1 MKVLFGINNDDTVKG
16 IVDFYYQ
23 KYQDKIEY
31 KNVYYF
37 KQFIQELATGEY
49 DRAIVLEELEKFP
62 TNNYAQIDEYL
73 FKNIDAMTDVYDAKN
88 IVYVSSDRRK
98 LGDDFLAKL
107 FNLGV
112 YTVLTGQDRTKG
124 KVAAAINIPFQKR
137 DVKKYYDKGLSE
149 NVYNAAEVSE
159 IEIQRIISYYRNQ
172 NGVPDRY
179 NDIFDRIAAQ
189 YTDEQLKV
197 IVNFLPADVKQYLSF
212 NNQKY
217 KSLGVNTQTSENQNS
232 SNSTTTGTT
241 VTSNKELNDKKE
253 EEKNINKEKKQEN
266 IPSQKR
272 ILEKDANAIQ
282 IKKEPEIIE
291 KIIVQK
297 VPTPAP
303 VVTKVVEKEVIKNVY
318 EVPKDYKK
326 IVCFVGPSKAG
337 TTFCIN
343 AIGTY
348 LAKNKVK
355 TAICDVTSKRDT
367 YTIYTYDNEGKRAIA
382 AESLRY
388 ASNGLN
394 EPLIYEKLS
403 IYTGMP
409 GDDRK
414 QYNASI
420 AIDTIMQNNNVVL
433 IDTDFTTPYD
443 YFRLCQEIY
452 LVQDM
457 NVLSIAQTTLFLR
470 ELKSHGVP
478 MNKIRIIINK
488 HVRCALTAKD
498 IIDGIATYT
507 SYDLKMFDELFNSAT
522 IPYYIL
528 PFRQENYTMYI
539 EMLYKYTNKFS
550 MFTEDFTS
558 DLYKII
564 NSIYPISGIVTPRN
578 NNYVPPKKK
587 SSFGGLFKKQ
597 GNLYNSSNEN
607 AYEKEIK

>member
-1 MKVLFGINNDDTVKG
+1 MKILFGINNDDTAKG
-16 IVDFYYQ
+16 IADFYQQ
-23 KYQDKIEY
+23 KYQEKIDY

-37 KQFIQELATGEY
+37 KQFIQELSTGEY
-49 DRAIVLEELEKFP
+49 DRAVVLEELEKFP
-62 TNNYAQIDEYL
+62 TNNYAQIDDYL
-73 FKNIDAMTDVYDAKN
+73 FKNIDAMTDVYDSKN
-88 IVYVSSDRRK
+88 IVYVASDRRK

-107 FNLGV
+107 FNLGI

-124 KVAAAINIPFQKR
+124 KVAAGINKPFQKK
-137 DVKKYYDKGLSE
+137 DVKKYYDKVLGE
-149 NVYNAAEVSE
+149 NIYNSAEVSE

-172 NGVPDRY
+172 NGVPDKY
-179 NDIFDRIAAQ
+179 NEIFDRIAAQ

-197 IVNFLPADVKQYLSF
+197 IANFLPADVKQYLSF
-212 NNQKY
+212 NNEKY
-217 KSLGVNTQTSENQNS
+217 KNLGVNSQPVEQVSTQTSQM
-232 SNSTTTGTT
+232 
-241 VTSNKELNDKKE
+241 TSEVNVQKTDKKE
-253 EEKNINKEKKQEN
+253 DTPKPQKK
-266 IPSQKR
+266 IV
-272 ILEKDANAIQ
+272 EKDANAIQ

-291 KIIVQK
+291 KIVVQK

-318 EVPKDYKK
+318 EIPKDYKK
-326 IVCFVGPSKAG
+326 IVCFVGAPKSG

-348 LAKNKVK
+348 LARNKVK
-355 TAICDVTSKRDT
+355 TAICDVTRKRDT

-382 AESLRY
+382 AESLKY

-414 QYNASI
+414 QYNASV
-420 AIDTIMQNNNVVL
+420 AIDTIMQNNNVIL

-457 NVLSIAQTTLFLR
+457 NVLNIAQTTMFLR

-488 HVRCALTAKD
+488 HVRCSLTAKD

-528 PFRQENYTMYI
+528 PFDQENYTKYI

-550 MFTEDFTS
+550 TFSEEFTS
-558 DLYKII
+558 NLSKII
-564 NSIYPISGIVTPRN
+564 NAIYPIGGIVSTRNTYTPQR
-578 NNYVPPKKK
+578 KKN
-587 SSFGGLFKKQ
+587 SFGGLFRKQ
-597 GNLYNSSNEN
+597 GAGYSNSNEN
-607 AYEKEIK
+607 TYEKEVK

>member
-1 MKVLFGINNDDTVKG
+1 MKILFGINNDDTAKG
-16 IVDFYYQ
+16 IADFYEQ
-23 KYQDKIEY
+23 KYQEKIEY

-49 DRAIVLEELEKFP
+49 DRAVVLEELEKFP
-62 TNNYAQIDEYL
+62 TNNYAQIDDYL
-73 FKNIDAMTDVYDAKN
+73 FKNIDAMTDVYDSKN
-88 IVYVSSDRRK
+88 IVYVASDRRK
-98 LGDDFLAKL
+98 LGDDFLSKL
-107 FNLGV
+107 FNLGI

-124 KVAAAINIPFQKR
+124 KVAAGINKPFQKK
-137 DVKKYYDKGLSE
+137 DVKKYYDKVLGE

-172 NGVPDRY
+172 NGVPDKY
-179 NDIFDRIAAQ
+179 NEIFDRIAAQ

-197 IVNFLPADVKQYLSF
+197 IANFLPADVKQYLSF
-212 NNQKY
+212 NNEKY
-217 KSLGVNTQTSENQNS
+217 KNLGVNAQPVEQP
-232 SNSTTTGTT
+232 T
-241 VTSNKELNDKKE
+241 VNKAVEVSGPKVVKTENKEESVKPQKK
-253 EEKNINKEKKQEN
+253 IV
-266 IPSQKR
+266 
-272 ILEKDANAIQ
+272 EKDANAIQ

-291 KIIVQK
+291 KIVVQK

-326 IVCFVGPSKAG
+326 IVCFVGAPKSG

-348 LAKNKVK
+348 IARNKVK
-355 TAICDVTSKRDT
+355 TAICDVTRKRDT

-382 AESLRY
+382 AESLKY

-403 IYTGMP
+403 VYTGMP

-414 QYNASI
+414 QYNASV
-420 AIDTIMQNNNVVL
+420 AIDTIMQNNNVIL

-457 NVLSIAQTTLFLR
+457 NVLNIAQTTMFLR

-488 HVRCALTAKD
+488 HVRCSLTAKD

-528 PFRQENYTMYI
+528 PFDQENYTKYI

-550 MFTEDFTS
+550 TFSEEFTS
-558 DLYKII
+558 NLSKII
-564 NSIYPISGIVTPRN
+564 NAIYPIGGIVSSRNTYTPQ
-578 NNYVPPKKK
+578 KKK
-587 SSFGGLFKKQ
+587 NSFGGLFKKQ
-597 GNLYNSSNEN
+597 GAGYSNSNEN
-607 AYEKEIK
+607 TYEKEVK

>member
-1 MKVLFGINNDDTVKG
+1 MKILFGINNDDTAKG
-16 IVDFYYQ
+16 IADFYQQ
-23 KYQDKIEY
+23 KYQEKIEY

-37 KQFIQELATGEY
+37 KQFIQELSTGEY
-49 DRAIVLEELEKFP
+49 DRAVVLEELEKFP
-62 TNNYAQIDEYL
+62 TNNYAQIDDYL

-88 IVYVSSDRRK
+88 IVYVASDRRK

-107 FNLGV
+107 FNLGI

-124 KVAAAINIPFQKR
+124 KVAAGINRPFQKK
-137 DVKKYYDKGLSE
+137 DVKKYYDKMAGE
-149 NVYNAAEVSE
+149 NIYNAAEVSE

-172 NGVPDRY
+172 NGVPDKY
-179 NDIFDRIAAQ
+179 NEIFDRIAAQ

-197 IVNFLPADVKQYLSF
+197 ITNFLPADVKQYLAF
-212 NNQKY
+212 NNEKY
-217 KSLGVNTQTSENQNS
+217 KSLGVATQTVEVEEQPNVE
-232 SNSTTTGTT
+232 TT
-241 VTSNKELNDKKE
+241 VEKRNERVKPQKK
-253 EEKNINKEKKQEN
+253 IV
-266 IPSQKR
+266 
-272 ILEKDANAIQ
+272 EKDANAIQ

-291 KIIVQK
+291 KIVVQK

-303 VVTKVVEKEVIKNVY
+303 VVTKVIEKEVVKNVF

-326 IVCFVGPSKAG
+326 IVCFVGAPKSG

-343 AIGTY
+343 GIGTY
-348 LAKNKVK
+348 LARNGIK
-355 TAICDVTSKRDT
+355 TAICDVTRKRDT

-382 AESLRY
+382 AESLKY

-403 IYTGMP
+403 VYTGMP

-414 QYNASI
+414 QYNASV
-420 AIDTIMQNNNVVL
+420 AVDTIMQNNNVVL

-443 YFRLCQEIY
+443 FFRLCQEIY

-457 NVLSIAQTTLFLR
+457 NVLNISQTTIFLR

-507 SYDLKMFDELFNSAT
+507 SYDLKMFDELFNSTT

-528 PFRQENYTMYI
+528 SFDQENYTKYI

-550 MFTEDFTS
+550 TFTDEFRA
-558 DLYKII
+558 DLLKII
-564 NSIYPISGIVTPRN
+564 NAIYPIGGNSSPRN
-578 NNYVPPKKK
+578 SYKTSKKK
-587 SSFGGLFKKQ
+587 NSFGLFSKKS
-597 GNLYNSSNEN
+597 GGSYRNSNEN
-607 AYEKEIK
+607 VYEKEVK

>member
-1 MKVLFGINNDDTVKG
+1 MKVLFGINNDDTAKG
-16 IVDFYYQ
+16 IADFYQQ
-23 KYQDKIEY
+23 KYQEKIDY

-37 KQFIQELATGEY
+37 KQFIQELSTGEY
-49 DRAIVLEELEKFP
+49 DRAVVLEELEKFP
-62 TNNYAQIDEYL
+62 TNNYAQIDDYL
-73 FKNIDAMTDVYDAKN
+73 FKNIDAMTDVYDSKN
-88 IVYVSSDRRK
+88 IVYVASDRRK

-107 FNLGV
+107 FNLGI

-124 KVAAAINIPFQKR
+124 KVAAGINKPFQKK
-137 DVKKYYDKGLSE
+137 DVKKYYDKVLGE
-149 NVYNAAEVSE
+149 NIYNSAEVSE

-172 NGVPDRY
+172 NGVPDKY
-179 NDIFDRIAAQ
+179 NEIFDRIAAQ

-197 IVNFLPADVKQYLSF
+197 IANFLPADVKQYLSF
-212 NNQKY
+212 NNEKY
-217 KSLGVNTQTSENQNS
+217 KNLGVNSQPVEQVSTQTSQM
-232 SNSTTTGTT
+232 
-241 VTSNKELNDKKE
+241 TSEVNVQKTDKKE
-253 EEKNINKEKKQEN
+253 DTTKPQKK
-266 IPSQKR
+266 IV
-272 ILEKDANAIQ
+272 EKDANAIQ

-291 KIIVQK
+291 KIVVQK

-303 VVTKVVEKEVIKNVY
+303 VVTKVVEKEVVKNVY
-318 EVPKDYKK
+318 EIPKDYKK
-326 IVCFVGPSKAG
+326 IVCFVGAPKSG

-348 LAKNKVK
+348 LARNKVK
-355 TAICDVTSKRDT
+355 TAICDVTRKRDT

-382 AESLRY
+382 AESLKY

-414 QYNASI
+414 QYNASV
-420 AIDTIMQNNNVVL
+420 AIDTIMQNNNVIL

-457 NVLSIAQTTLFLR
+457 NVLNIAQTTMFLR

-488 HVRCALTAKD
+488 HVRCSLTAKD

-528 PFRQENYTMYI
+528 PFDQENYTKYI

-550 MFTEDFTS
+550 TFSEEFTS
-558 DLYKII
+558 NLSKII
-564 NSIYPISGIVTPRN
+564 NAIYPIGGIVSTRNTYTPQ
-578 NNYVPPKKK
+578 KKK
-587 SSFGGLFKKQ
+587 NSFGGLFRKQ
-597 GNLYNSSNEN
+597 GAGYNNSNEN
-607 AYEKEIK
+607 TYEKEVK

>member
-1 MKVLFGINNDDTVKG
+1 MKILFGINNDDTAKG
-16 IVDFYYQ
+16 IADFYQQ
-23 KYQDKIEY
+23 KYQEKIEY

-37 KQFIQELATGEY
+37 KQFIQELSTGEY
-49 DRAIVLEELEKFP
+49 DRAVVLEELEKFP
-62 TNNYAQIDEYL
+62 TNNYAQIDDYL

-88 IVYVSSDRRK
+88 IVYVASDRRK

-107 FNLGV
+107 FNLGI

-124 KVAAAINIPFQKR
+124 KVAAGINRPFQKK
-137 DVKKYYDKGLSE
+137 DVKKYYDKVAGE
-149 NVYNAAEVSE
+149 NIYNAAEVSE

-172 NGVPDRY
+172 NGVPDKY
-179 NDIFDRIAAQ
+179 NEIFDRIAAQ

-197 IVNFLPADVKQYLSF
+197 ITNFLPADVKQYLAF
-212 NNQKY
+212 NNEKY
-217 KSLGVNTQTSENQNS
+217 KSLGVATQTVEVEEQPNVE
-232 SNSTTTGTT
+232 TT
-241 VTSNKELNDKKE
+241 VEKRNERVKPQKK
-253 EEKNINKEKKQEN
+253 IV
-266 IPSQKR
+266 
-272 ILEKDANAIQ
+272 EKDANAIQ

-291 KIIVQK
+291 KIVVQK

-303 VVTKVVEKEVIKNVY
+303 VVTKVIEKEVVKNVF

-326 IVCFVGPSKAG
+326 IVCFVGAPKSG

-343 AIGTY
+343 GIGTY
-348 LAKNKVK
+348 LARNGIK
-355 TAICDVTSKRDT
+355 TAICDVTRKRDT

-382 AESLRY
+382 AESLKY

-403 IYTGMP
+403 VYTGMP

-414 QYNASI
+414 QYNASV
-420 AIDTIMQNNNVVL
+420 AVDTIMQNNNVVL

-443 YFRLCQEIY
+443 FFRLCQEIY

-457 NVLSIAQTTLFLR
+457 NVLNISQTTIFLR

-507 SYDLKMFDELFNSAT
+507 SYDLKMFDELFNSTT

-528 PFRQENYTMYI
+528 SFDQENYTKYI

-550 MFTEDFTS
+550 TFTDEFRA
-558 DLYKII
+558 DLLKII
-564 NSIYPISGIVTPRN
+564 NAIYPIGGNSSPRN
-578 NNYVPPKKK
+578 SYKTSKKK
-587 SSFGGLFKKQ
+587 NSFGLFSKRS
-597 GNLYNSSNEN
+597 GGSYRNSNEN
-607 AYEKEIK
+607 VYEKEVK

>member
-1 MKVLFGINNDDTVKG
+1 MKILFGINNDDTAKG
-16 IVDFYYQ
+16 IADFYQQ
-23 KYQDKIEY
+23 KYQEKIEY

-37 KQFIQELATGEY
+37 KQFIQELSTGEY
-49 DRAIVLEELEKFP
+49 DRAVVLEELEKFP
-62 TNNYAQIDEYL
+62 TNNYAQIDDYL

-88 IVYVSSDRRK
+88 IVYVASDRRK

-107 FNLGV
+107 FNLGI

-124 KVAAAINIPFQKR
+124 KVAAGINRPFQKK
-137 DVKKYYDKGLSE
+137 DVKKYYDKMAGE
-149 NVYNAAEVSE
+149 NIYNAAEVSE

-172 NGVPDRY
+172 NGVPDKY
-179 NDIFDRIAAQ
+179 NEIFDRIAAQ

-197 IVNFLPADVKQYLSF
+197 ITNFLPADVKQYLAF
-212 NNQKY
+212 NNEKY
-217 KSLGVNTQTSENQNS
+217 KSLGVATQTVEVEEQPNVE
-232 SNSTTTGTT
+232 TT
-241 VTSNKELNDKKE
+241 VEKRNERVKPQKK
-253 EEKNINKEKKQEN
+253 IV
-266 IPSQKR
+266 
-272 ILEKDANAIQ
+272 EKDANAIQ

-291 KIIVQK
+291 KIVVQK

-303 VVTKVVEKEVIKNVY
+303 VVTKVIEKEVVKNVF

-326 IVCFVGPSKAG
+326 IVCFVGAPKSG

-343 AIGTY
+343 GIGTY
-348 LAKNKVK
+348 LARNGIK
-355 TAICDVTSKRDT
+355 TAICDVTRKRDT

-382 AESLRY
+382 AESLKY

-403 IYTGMP
+403 VYTGMP

-414 QYNASI
+414 QYNASV
-420 AIDTIMQNNNVVL
+420 AVDTIMQNNNVVL

-443 YFRLCQEIY
+443 FFRLCQEIY

-457 NVLSIAQTTLFLR
+457 NVLNISQTTIFLR

-507 SYDLKMFDELFNSAT
+507 SYDLKMFDELFNSTT

-528 PFRQENYTMYI
+528 SFDQENYTKYI

-550 MFTEDFTS
+550 TFTDEFRA
-558 DLYKII
+558 DLLKII
-564 NSIYPISGIVTPRN
+564 NAIYPIGENSSPRN
-578 NNYVPPKKK
+578 SYKTSKKK
-587 SSFGGLFKKQ
+587 NSFGLFSKKS
-597 GNLYNSSNEN
+597 GGSYRNSNEN
-607 AYEKEIK
+607 VYEKEVK

>member
-1 MKVLFGINNDDTVKG
+1 MKVLFGINNDDTAKG
-16 IVDFYYQ
+16 IADFYQQ
-23 KYQDKIEY
+23 KYQEKIDY

-37 KQFIQELATGEY
+37 KQFIQELSTGEY
-49 DRAIVLEELEKFP
+49 DRAVVLEELEKFP

-73 FKNIDAMTDVYDAKN
+73 FKNIDAMTDVYDSKN
-88 IVYVSSDRRK
+88 IVYVASDRRK

-107 FNLGV
+107 FNLGI

-124 KVAAAINIPFQKR
+124 KVAAGINKPFQKK
-137 DVKKYYDKGLSE
+137 DVKKYYDKVLGE
-149 NVYNAAEVSE
+149 NIYNSAEVSE

-172 NGVPDRY
+172 NGVPDKY
-179 NDIFDRIAAQ
+179 NEIFDRIAAQ

-197 IVNFLPADVKQYLSF
+197 IANFLPADVKQYLSF
-212 NNQKY
+212 NNEKY
-217 KSLGVNTQTSENQNS
+217 KNLGVNSQPVEQVSTS
-232 SNSTTTGTT
+232 
-241 VTSNKELNDKKE
+241 TSQMPSEVNVQKTYKKE
-253 EEKNINKEKKQEN
+253 DTPKPQKK
-266 IPSQKR
+266 IV
-272 ILEKDANAIQ
+272 EKDANAIQ

-291 KIIVQK
+291 KIVVQK

-303 VVTKVVEKEVIKNVY
+303 VVTKVVEKEVIRNVY
-318 EVPKDYKK
+318 EIPKDYKK
-326 IVCFVGPSKAG
+326 IVCFVGAPKSG

-348 LAKNKVK
+348 LARNKVK
-355 TAICDVTSKRDT
+355 TAICDVTRKRDT

-382 AESLRY
+382 AESLKY

-414 QYNASI
+414 QYDASV
-420 AIDTIMQNNNVVL
+420 AIDTIMQNNNVIL

-457 NVLSIAQTTLFLR
+457 NVLNISQTTMFLR

-488 HVRCALTAKD
+488 HVRCSLTAKD

-528 PFRQENYTMYI
+528 PFDQENYTKYI

-550 MFTEDFTS
+550 TFSEEFTS
-558 DLYKII
+558 NLSKII
-564 NSIYPISGIVTPRN
+564 NAIYPIGGIVSNRNTYTPQR
-578 NNYVPPKKK
+578 KKN
-587 SSFGGLFKKQ
+587 SFGGLFKKQ
-597 GNLYNSSNEN
+597 GAGYNNSNEST
-607 AYEKEIK
+607 YEKEVK

>member
-1 MKVLFGINNDDTVKG
+1 MKVLFGINNDDTAKG
-16 IVDFYYQ
+16 IADFYQQ
-23 KYQDKIEY
+23 KYQEKIEY

-49 DRAIVLEELEKFP
+49 DRAVVLEELEKFP
-62 TNNYAQIDEYL
+62 TNNYAQIDDYL
-73 FKNIDAMTDVYDAKN
+73 FKNIDAMTDVYDSKS
-88 IVYVSSDRRK
+88 IVYVASDRRK

-107 FNLGV
+107 FNLGI

-124 KVAAAINIPFQKR
+124 KVAAAINKTFQKK
-137 DVKKYYDKGLSE
+137 DVKKYYDKVLGE
-149 NVYNAAEVSE
+149 NIYNSAEVSE

-172 NGVPDRY
+172 NGVPDKY
-179 NDIFDRIAAQ
+179 NEIFDRIAAQ

-197 IVNFLPADVKQYLSF
+197 IANFLPADVKQYLSF
-212 NNQKY
+212 NNEKY
-217 KSLGVNTQTSENQNS
+217 KNLGVNSQPVEQITTQTNQMQTEVNAQK
-232 SNSTTTGTT
+232 
-241 VTSNKELNDKKE
+241 VVKKE
-253 EEKNINKEKKQEN
+253 ENQKPQKK
-266 IPSQKR
+266 IV
-272 ILEKDANAIQ
+272 EKDANAIQ

-291 KIIVQK
+291 KIVVQK

-303 VVTKVVEKEVIKNVY
+303 VVTKVVEKEVVKNVY
-318 EVPKDYKK
+318 EIPKDYKK
-326 IVCFVGPSKAG
+326 VVCFVGAPKSG

-348 LAKNKVK
+348 LARNKVK
-355 TAICDVTSKRDT
+355 TAICDVTRKRDT

-382 AESLRY
+382 AESLKY

-414 QYNASI
+414 QYNASV
-420 AIDTIMQNNNVVL
+420 AIDTIMQNNNVIL

-457 NVLSIAQTTLFLR
+457 NVLNIAQTTMFLR

-488 HVRCALTAKD
+488 HVRCSLTAKD

-528 PFRQENYTMYI
+528 PFDQENYTKYI

-550 MFTEDFTS
+550 TFSEEFTS
-558 DLYKII
+558 NLAKII
-564 NSIYPISGIVTPRN
+564 NAIYPIGGIVSTRNTYTPQ
-578 NNYVPPKKK
+578 KKK

-597 GNLYNSSNEN
+597 GAGYKNSNEN
-607 AYEKEIK
+607 TYEKEVK

>member
-16 IVDFYYQ
+16 IADFYQQ
-23 KYQDKIEY
+23 KYQEKIDY

-37 KQFIQELATGEY
+37 KQFIQELSTGEY
-49 DRAIVLEELEKFP
+49 DRAVVLEELEKFP
-62 TNNYAQIDEYL
+62 TNNYAQIDDYL
-73 FKNIDAMTDVYDAKN
+73 FKNIDAMTDVYDSKN
-88 IVYVSSDRRK
+88 IVYVASDRRK

-107 FNLGV
+107 FNLGI

-124 KVAAAINIPFQKR
+124 KVAAGINKPFQKK
-137 DVKKYYDKGLSE
+137 DVKKYYDKVLGE
-149 NVYNAAEVSE
+149 NIYNSAEVSE

-172 NGVPDRY
+172 NGVPDKY
-179 NDIFDRIAAQ
+179 NEIFDRIAAQ

-197 IVNFLPADVKQYLSF
+197 IANFLPADVKQYLSF
-212 NNQKY
+212 NNEKY
-217 KSLGVNTQTSENQNS
+217 KNLGVNSQPVEQVSTQTSQM
-232 SNSTTTGTT
+232 
-241 VTSNKELNDKKE
+241 TSEVNVQKIDKKE
-253 EEKNINKEKKQEN
+253 DTPKPQKK
-266 IPSQKR
+266 IV
-272 ILEKDANAIQ
+272 EKDANAIQ

-291 KIIVQK
+291 KIVVQK

-303 VVTKVVEKEVIKNVY
+303 VVTKVVEKEVVKNVY
-318 EVPKDYKK
+318 EIPKDYKK
-326 IVCFVGPSKAG
+326 IVCFVGAPKSG

-348 LAKNKVK
+348 LARNKVK
-355 TAICDVTSKRDT
+355 TAICDVTRKRDT

-382 AESLRY
+382 AESLKY

-414 QYNASI
+414 QYNASV
-420 AIDTIMQNNNVVL
+420 AIDTIMQNNNVIL

-457 NVLSIAQTTLFLR
+457 NVLNIAQTTMFLR

-488 HVRCALTAKD
+488 HVRCSLTAKD

-528 PFRQENYTMYI
+528 PFDQENYTKYI

-550 MFTEDFTS
+550 TFSEEFTS
-558 DLYKII
+558 NLSKII
-564 NSIYPISGIVTPRN
+564 NAIYPIGGIVSTRNTYTPQ
-578 NNYVPPKKK
+578 KKK
-587 SSFGGLFKKQ
+587 NSFGGLFKKQ
-597 GNLYNSSNEN
+597 GTGYNNSNEN
-607 AYEKEIK
+607 TYEKEVK